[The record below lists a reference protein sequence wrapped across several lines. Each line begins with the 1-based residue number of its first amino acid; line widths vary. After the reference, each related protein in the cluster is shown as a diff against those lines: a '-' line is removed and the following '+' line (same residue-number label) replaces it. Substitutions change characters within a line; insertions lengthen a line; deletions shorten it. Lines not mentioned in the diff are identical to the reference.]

1 MYYNRFPFS
10 IIINDGKSFP
20 NMPAGELLIYG
31 KHDQAI
37 GRCDYE
43 GNMENVHPD
52 ANIEKNEVERFI
64 LINNDR
70 ASIMA
75 WHGERKKQLDGKFDN
90 GRRLGKINWKEALA
104 EKQSRNES
112 KQLWKKNHQ

>member
-10 IIINDGKSFP
+10 VIINDGKSFP
-20 NMPAGELLIYG
+20 NMPVGELLIYG

-43 GNMENVHPD
+43 GNMENIHPD
-52 ANIEKNEVERFI
+52 VPKDSKEVERLV

-75 WHGERKKQLDGKFDN
+75 WHGERHKQLKGNFDN
-90 GRRLGKINWKEALA
+90 GRRLGKINWKDALHEHA
-104 EKQSRNES
+104 SRNES
-112 KQLWKKNHQ
+112 KVLWKKNG